1 MFTRSIPMSGAKAKS
16 PTPQQK
22 YEKEWLEHEMKGFQ
36 PQESEAWKFLAERY
50 GEKISKDELLS
61 LGQVAA
67 MELGLAL
74 VRDYKRRKATMIKW
88 FQDNFTRLRPFLET
102 SLEVIETSDPR
113 LQGRG
118 GAQPGDA

>member
-1 MFTRSIPMSGAKAKS
+1 MSDDRPRAKAKQ

-22 YEKEWLEHEMKGFQ
+22 YEKEWLEHEMRGFV

-67 MELGLAL
+67 MELGLDL

-88 FQDNFTRLRPFLET
+88 FQDNLTQLRPFLET
-102 SLEVIETSDPR
+102 SLEVIEASDPR
-113 LQGRG
+113 SQGRG
-118 GAQPGDA
+118 SARPGDE